1 MKYRSFKQLAVCIAI
16 VMASAAMVEAAKAPG
31 IPDSVKIK
39 PDIKISDLKINRIS
53 VVPAGHNVQIEVT
66 VANPVMDTRTGPFKV
81 QVEWTADPRSGFNF
95 LASGGVASLDYNSAS
110 VTINNRKVLTFNHQV
125 PTGQSYKYR
134 VTADYLNQVDEADE
148 TNNLASAGYTTL

>member
-1 MKYRSFKQLAVCIAI
+1 MKYFKLMHLALCIALL
-16 VMASAAMVEAAKAPG
+16 MTSAALVEAAKAPG
-31 IPDSVKIK
+31 SPDSVKIK
-39 PDIKISDLKINRIS
+39 PDIQISDLKINRIS

-66 VANPVMDTRTGPFKV
+66 VVNPVKNTGTGPFKV
-81 QVEWTADPRSGFNF
+81 QVEWTADPSRGFNF

-110 VTINNRKVLTFNHQV
+110 VTANNRKTLTFNHQV

-148 TNNLASAGYTTL
+148 SNNIASAGYIAR

>member
-1 MKYRSFKQLAVCIAI
+1 
-16 VMASAAMVEAAKAPG
+16 
-31 IPDSVKIK
+31 
-39 PDIKISDLKINRIS
+39 
-53 VVPAGHNVQIEVT
+53 
-66 VANPVMDTRTGPFKV
+66 
-81 QVEWTADPRSGFNF
+81 